1 MEDVVPRRTRHP
13 LFQLPTRAPGTSCAL
28 SCGDVSNEP
37 EDGPKPMAITNDTN
51 RAARD
56 PKALKIVAKSIY
68 RELVDG
74 GFGDQD
80 VIALAGELLSL
91 VTSGVKARRGEN
103 S

>member
-1 MEDVVPRRTRHP
+1 
-13 LFQLPTRAPGTSCAL
+13 
-28 SCGDVSNEP
+28 
-37 EDGPKPMAITNDTN
+37 MAITSDTN
-51 RAARD
+51 RTARA

-74 GFGDQD
+74 GFADQD

-91 VTSGVKARRGEN
+91 VTSGVKARRDEGSEH

>member
-1 MEDVVPRRTRHP
+1 
-13 LFQLPTRAPGTSCAL
+13 
-28 SCGDVSNEP
+28 
-37 EDGPKPMAITNDTN
+37 MAITSDTN
-51 RAARD
+51 PTPRD

-91 VTSGVKARRGEN
+91 VASGVKQRRDDADK

>member
-1 MEDVVPRRTRHP
+1 
-13 LFQLPTRAPGTSCAL
+13 
-28 SCGDVSNEP
+28 
-37 EDGPKPMAITNDTN
+37 MAITSDTSPT
-51 RAARD
+51 ARD
-56 PKALKIVAKSIY
+56 PKALKIVAKSIF

-91 VTSGVKARRGEN
+91 VATGVKQRRDDEDK